1 MDPQWRPLRP
11 DAVHYASARDRV
23 SDIRLPIA
31 TTQQPNAAILAQKC
45 TNGHRR
51 DLVRPIKSSWT
62 PTASTECVA
71 VAMAT
76 TSCGNRTT
84 AAIESSQRVHVRMV
98 NGSNQKAMVTASAER
113 RRVLKPRA
121 TGGTFTGKRGLPARP
136 AATNPSPEDR
146 AGAVITSSSTISQR
160 KKPAVSP
167 STDRCTSTRLRCTV
181 ITANGLRIRRIIHLI
196 RNRIWVT
203 INSSSMAIRG

>member
-1 MDPQWRPLRP
+1 
-11 DAVHYASARDRV
+11 
-23 SDIRLPIA
+23 
-31 TTQQPNAAILAQKC
+31 
-45 TNGHRR
+45 
-51 DLVRPIKSSWT
+51 
-62 PTASTECVA
+62 
-71 VAMAT
+71 
-76 TSCGNRTT
+76 
-84 AAIESSQRVHVRMV
+84 MV

-167 STDRCTSTRLRCTV
+167 STDRLVIPSISSIRTV
-181 ITANGLRIRRIIHLI
+181 FLFYFCDF
-196 RNRIWVT
+196 
-203 INSSSMAIRG
+203 